1 MGQSLFK
8 VSTVHTSEVQ
18 TSHTYK
24 MNPAV
29 LISAVAF
36 ACIGSTNAIF
46 GSSIVT
52 GTGALITG
60 TGGTHVLLAGGTA
73 GAVAPVAAVAGAAI
87 LLKAA
92 ALLHLSQQSRKKR
105 SAEEND
111 AIFTTIAA
119 AEPASCVKQLI
130 CDIATGTKPS
140 ENDVILSLFNEDTPV
155 SSPKFDFAIA
165 ATLGKQLKSVE
176 ACELRYTCPVK
187 L

>member
-1 MGQSLFK
+1 
-8 VSTVHTSEVQ
+8 
-18 TSHTYK
+18 

-29 LISAVAF
+29 VISALVAVLSF
-36 ACIGSTNAIF
+36 QSAEAIF
-46 GSSIVT
+46 GADIVT
-52 GTGALITG
+52 GTGALFTG

-73 GAVAPVAAVAGAAI
+73 GAVAPAAAVVGAGL

-92 ALLHLSQQSRKKR
+92 VLLSLNEGSRGKR
-105 SAEEND
+105 SAEETD

-130 CDIATGTKPS
+130 CDIATGQNPS
-140 ENDVILSLFNEDTPV
+140 ENDVILSLFNNDTPV
-155 SSPKFDFAIA
+155 TSPKFDFAIA

>member
-24 MNPAV
+24 MNPSV

-140 ENDVILSLFNEDTPV
+140 ENDVILSLFNNDTPV

>member
-29 LISAVAF
+29 VLSAVAF

-140 ENDVILSLFNEDTPV
+140 ENDVILSLFNDETPV

>member
-29 LISAVAF
+29 LISAVAL
-36 ACIGSTNAIF
+36 ACVAPANAIF

-52 GTGALITG
+52 GTGALFTG
-60 TGGTHVLLAGGTA
+60 SGGTHVILASGTA

-92 ALLHLSQQSRKKR
+92 ALLHLSQADRKKR

-119 AEPASCVKQLI
+119 AEPANCVKQLI

-140 ENDVILSLFNEDTPV
+140 ENDVILSLFENDTPV

-176 ACELRYTCPVK
+176 ACELRYTYPVK

>member
-1 MGQSLFK
+1 MGTIPVQSFH
-8 VSTVHTSEVQ
+8 S
-18 TSHTYK
+18 SH
-24 MNPAV
+24 
-29 LISAVAF
+29 IR
-36 ACIGSTNAIF
+36 STNF
-46 GSSIVT
+46 SHLQNESSSSS
-52 GTGALITG
+52 LSRCLRLHRPCQRNLRLQYCHWNRCPFTG
-60 TGGTHVLLAGGTA
+60 TGGTHVLLASGTA

-92 ALLHLSQQSRKKR
+92 ALLHLSESSRKKR
-105 SAEEND
+105 SDEEND

-140 ENDVILSLFNEDTPV
+140 ENDVILSLFENDTPV

>member
-111 AIFTTIAA
+111 AIFTT
-119 AEPASCVKQLI
+119 
-130 CDIATGTKPS
+130 
-140 ENDVILSLFNEDTPV
+140 DTPV

-176 ACELRYTCPVK
+176 ACEL
-187 L
+187 

>member
-29 LISAVAF
+29 VLSAVAF
-36 ACIGSTNAIF
+36 ACIAPANAIF

-52 GTGALITG
+52 GTGALFTG
-60 TGGTHVLLAGGTA
+60 TGGTHVLLASGTA

-92 ALLHLSQQSRKKR
+92 ALLHLSESSRKKR

-111 AIFTTIAA
+111 AIFT
-119 AEPASCVKQLI
+119 LF
-130 CDIATGTKPS
+130 
-140 ENDVILSLFNEDTPV
+140 ENDTPV

-165 ATLGKQLKSVE
+165 ATLGKQLKS
-176 ACELRYTCPVK
+176 
-187 L
+187 

>member
-29 LISAVAF
+29 VLSAVAF
-36 ACIGSTNAIF
+36 ACVGSANALF
-46 GSSIVT
+46 GAEVV
-52 GTGALITG
+52 TG

-140 ENDVILSLFNEDTPV
+140 ENDVILSLFNNDTPV

>member
-18 TSHTYK
+18 SSHTYK

-29 LISAVAF
+29 VLSAVAL
-36 ACIGSTNAIF
+36 ACVAPANAIF

-52 GTGALITG
+52 GTG
-60 TGGTHVLLAGGTA
+60 GTHVLLASGTA

-92 ALLHLSQQSRKKR
+92 ALLHLSESSRKKR

-140 ENDVILSLFNEDTPV
+140 ENDVILSLFENDTPV

>member
-1 MGQSLFK
+1 MGQSIFK
-8 VSTVHTSEVQ
+8 VSAVHTSEVQ

-29 LISAVAF
+29 VLSAVAF

-140 ENDVILSLFNEDTPV
+140 ENDVILSLFNNDTPV

-176 ACELRYTCPVK
+176 ACEPRYTCPVK

>member
-1 MGQSLFK
+1 MGLQSLFK

-111 AIFTTIAA
+111 AI
-119 AEPASCVKQLI
+119 
-130 CDIATGTKPS
+130 
-140 ENDVILSLFNEDTPV
+140 LSLFNNDTPV

-165 ATLGKQLKSVE
+165 ATLGKQLK
-176 ACELRYTCPVK
+176 
-187 L
+187 

>member
-29 LISAVAF
+29 VISAVAF

-52 GTGALITG
+52 GTGALFSG

-87 LLKAA
+87 LLKAG
-92 ALLHLSQQSRKKR
+92 ALLYLNQAGRSKR
-105 SAEEND
+105 SAEESD

-140 ENDVILSLFNEDTPV
+140 ENDIILSLFNNDTPV
-155 SSPKFDFAIA
+155 TSPKFDFAVA
-165 ATLGKQLKSVE
+165 A
-176 ACELRYTCPVK
+176 
-187 L
+187 

>member
-52 GTGALITG
+52 GTCALITG

-140 ENDVILSLFNEDTPV
+140 ENDIILSLFENETPV
-155 SSPKFDFAIA
+155 TSPKFDFAVA
-165 ATLGKQLKSVE
+165 ASLGKQLKSVE

>member
-111 AIFTTIAA
+111 DIFTTIAA

-140 ENDVILSLFNEDTPV
+140 ENDVIPSLFNNDTPV

>member
-1 MGQSLFK
+1 
-8 VSTVHTSEVQ
+8 
-18 TSHTYK
+18 

>member
-1 MGQSLFK
+1 MG
-8 VSTVHTSEVQ
+8 
-18 TSHTYK
+18 
-24 MNPAV
+24 
-29 LISAVAF
+29 
-36 ACIGSTNAIF
+36 IGSTNAIF

-60 TGGTHVLLAGGTA
+60 TGGTHVILAGGTA

-87 LLKAA
+87 LLKAG
-92 ALLHLSQQSRKKR
+92 ALLYLNQQGRSKR
-105 SAEEND
+105 SAEESD

-140 ENDVILSLFNEDTPV
+140 ENDIILSLFNNDTPV
-155 SSPKFDFAIA
+155 TSPKFDFAVA

>member
-1 MGQSLFK
+1 MGHNLCSKFPQITHLKYQPSY
-8 VSTVHTSEVQ
+8 TN
-18 TSHTYK
+18 K

-29 LISAVAF
+29 VISAVVAVLSC
-36 ACIGSTNAIF
+36 AEATDL
-46 GSSIVT
+46 VT
-52 GTGALITG
+52 GTGALFTG
-60 TGGTHVLLAGGTA
+60 TGGTHLLLAGGTA
-73 GAVAPVAAVAGAAI
+73 GAVAPVAAVVGAGI

-92 ALLHLSQQSRKKR
+92 ALAVLNSSRKKR
-105 SAEEND
+105 SAEDND

-130 CDIATGTKPS
+130 CDIATGQQPS
-140 ENDVILSLFNEDTPV
+140 ENDIILSLFNNDTPV
-155 SSPKFDFAIA
+155 TSPKFEYAIA

>member
-1 MGQSLFK
+1 
-8 VSTVHTSEVQ
+8 
-18 TSHTYK
+18 

-29 LISAVAF
+29 VISALVAVLSF
-36 ACIGSTNAIF
+36 HSAEAFF
-46 GSSIVT
+46 GADIVT
-52 GTGALITG
+52 GTGALFTG

-73 GAVAPVAAVAGAAI
+73 GTVAPVAAVAGAAI

-92 ALLHLSQQSRKKR
+92 VLLSLNQQATRGKR
-105 SAEEND
+105 SADDTD

-130 CDIATGTKPS
+130 CDLATGQQPS
-140 ENDVILSLFNEDTPV
+140 ENDIILSLFNNDTPV
-155 SSPKFDFAIA
+155 TSPKFDFAIA

>member
-111 AIFTTIAA
+111 AILTTIAA
-119 AEPASCVKQLI
+119 AEPASCVKRLI

-140 ENDVILSLFNEDTPV
+140 ENDVILSLFNNDTPV

>member
-29 LISAVAF
+29 VLTAVAL
-36 ACIGSTNAIF
+36 ACVAPANAIF

-52 GTGALITG
+52 GTGALFT
-60 TGGTHVLLAGGTA
+60 GTA

-92 ALLHLSQQSRKKR
+92 ALLHLSESSRKKR

-140 ENDVILSLFNEDTPV
+140 ENDVILSLFNNDTPV

>member
-1 MGQSLFK
+1 MG
-8 VSTVHTSEVQ
+8 
-18 TSHTYK
+18 TYK

-29 LISAVAF
+29 VLSAVAF

-52 GTGALITG
+52 GTGALFTG

-87 LLKAA
+87 PLKAA
-92 ALLHLSQQSRKKR
+92 ALLHLSESSRKKR

-119 AEPASCVKQLI
+119 AEPANCVKQLI

-140 ENDVILSLFNEDTPV
+140 ENDVILSLFENDTPV

-165 ATLGKQLKSVE
+165 ATLGKQFKSVE

>member
-73 GAVAPVAAVAGAAI
+73 GAVAPVAAVA
-87 LLKAA
+87 
-92 ALLHLSQQSRKKR
+92 
-105 SAEEND
+105 
-111 AIFTTIAA
+111 
-119 AEPASCVKQLI
+119 PASCVKQLI

-140 ENDVILSLFNEDTPV
+140 ENDVILSLFD
-155 SSPKFDFAIA
+155 
-165 ATLGKQLKSVE
+165 
-176 ACELRYTCPVK
+176 
-187 L
+187 